1 MKPSIRVEA
10 SQCREADAVRA
21 CAKGWARVPWAAVAE
36 AGETGLAQSAITVR
50 CLTRADGSVSDS
62 DTEPDL
68 IPYIACAY

>member
-1 MKPSIRVEA
+1 
-10 SQCREADAVRA
+10 
-21 CAKGWARVPWAAVAE
+21 VPWAAVAE